1 MYFTFGVHCPLMLF
15 VGSMSFILKKTKIT
29 FDIMWGYL
37 VLTHVTIFFKSFIN
51 LEIDFPLEIIKILNI
66 ELRKI

>member
-1 MYFTFGVHCPLMLF
+1 MYFTFGVHCWFYELHPQ
-15 VGSMSFILKKTKIT
+15 KKTKIT

-51 LEIDFPLEIIKILNI
+51 LEIDFPLEIIKNLNI